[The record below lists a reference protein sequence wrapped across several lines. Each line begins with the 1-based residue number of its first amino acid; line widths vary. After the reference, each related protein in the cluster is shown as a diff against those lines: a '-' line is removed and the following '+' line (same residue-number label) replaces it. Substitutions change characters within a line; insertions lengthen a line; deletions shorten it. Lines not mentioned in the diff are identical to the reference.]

1 VRCHAQSRLS
11 DGLDA
16 PTRDRRDDSGFGLI
30 EVVVAMTILALT
42 LSAMGW
48 LIVSTLSAS
57 EAARQKATASSL
69 IEQVD
74 ALFQNNVPSMTCA
87 NAATYVSAAGSG
99 TATRNGT
106 VSVSGG
112 QNAAAT
118 NYTVSSTSSTPSNGL
133 LPVTISV
140 SWRSATNSQST
151 ATLSNSLLV
160 QC

>member
-1 VRCHAQSRLS
+1 
-11 DGLDA
+11 
-16 PTRDRRDDSGFGLI
+16 
-30 EVVVAMTILALT
+30 MTILALS
-42 LSAMGW
+42 LSAIGW

-74 ALFQNNVPSMTCA
+74 ALFQNNVPTMTCA
-87 NAATYVSAAGSG
+87 NAATYVSGAGSG

-112 QNAAAT
+112 QNVNST
-118 NYTVSSTSSTPSNGL
+118 NYTVTSTSSTATNGL

-140 SWRSATNSQST
+140 TWHPATNSQST
-151 ATLSNSLLV
+151 TTLSNSLLI